1 MKSEFSTH
9 HHADH
14 NKILN
19 IISKLYS
26 PFKKFSV
33 FVSSLGLLM
42 LSSGI
47 YAHEVHTIQ
56 MEAKRLPDGYLA
68 YRMMSHCIKEHGS
81 PNDCDEDVTDRYS
94 TEATM
99 PGPTIVVTEE
109 DEIDIELIYA
119 FNPEFE
125 DPSKKHVS
133 LHVHGVHY
141 DILSDGTLK
150 YINMEKDESAIPAQ
164 SYIYHWE
171 AAVGTAG
178 SWAYHDH
185 NFRTHNGAE
194 DRGLYGALI
203 VNPISGKVD
212 AVKGYKKRSVAV
224 DDITKDFVLYVLDDT
239 FMGMEI
245 DNTNNHRQMPLFDN
259 PMLNAQKN
267 TFVRVHLIALGT
279 NPHKFKLRRY
289 KWLDP
294 DTKNLINMKPIGSLE
309 KHVFTI
315 FANVNARYLDKM
327 FSSRLLGMKGKL
339 QVN

>member
-1 MKSEFSTH
+1 MREQ
-9 HHADH
+9 
-14 NKILN
+14 
-19 IISKLYS
+19 YS
-26 PFKKFSV
+26 VFKKFSV
-33 FVSSLGLLM
+33 FVTALGLLM

-81 PNDCDEDVTDRYS
+81 PNDCDEDVTNRYS
-94 TEATM
+94 SEATM

-119 FNPEFE
+119 FDPEFE

-150 YINMEKDESAIPAQ
+150 YINMVEDESAIPTQ
-164 SYIYHWE
+164 SYKYHWD

-203 VNPISGKVD
+203 VNPISGVVD
-212 AVKGYKKRSVAV
+212 AIKNYKRKSVEV

-245 DNTNNHRQMPLFDN
+245 DNTNNHYQTPLFDN
-259 PMLNAQKN
+259 PTFSAQKN
-267 TFVRVHLIALGT
+267 SLVRFHLIALGT
-279 NPHKFKLRRY
+279 NPHKFRLRRY
-289 KWLDP
+289 EWIDP
-294 DTKNLINMKPIGSLE
+294 DTGKLIDVKRIGSLE

-315 FANVNARYLDKM
+315 QANRTARYLDNT
-327 FSSRLLGMKGKL
+327 FSSKLLGIQGKL
-339 QVN
+339 RVN